1 MSETPRELI
10 LASASPRRQDLLRE
24 AGFDFRVVPSEISE
38 AARAGESAANR
49 ARRLAAEKAEAVCR
63 RIDGGGCF
71 LAADTLVVDEVGV
84 LGKPHSAEEARSML
98 LRLAGCTHRVL
109 TGYALAVP
117 VCSHFEVGLVES
129 RVRMR
134 AIGPDEALA
143 YSLTDEPYD
152 KAGGYAVQGQGGR
165 FVESVEG
172 SLSNVIGL
180 PLEEILPRLER
191 LGVARGEP
199 APEATP
205 TRGTR
210 APRYLDPSR

>member
-24 AGFDFRVVPSEISE
+24 AGFDFRVVPSEIPE
-38 AARAGESAANR
+38 TAHAGESAANR
-49 ARRLAAEKAEAVCR
+49 ARRLAAEKARAVCQ
-63 RIDGGGCF
+63 RIDGAGCF
-71 LAADTLVVDEVGV
+71 LGADTLVVDEVGV
-84 LGKPHSAEEARSML
+84 LGKPHDAEEARSML
-98 LRLAGCTHRVL
+98 LRLAGHTHRVL

-117 VCSHFEVGLVES
+117 ECGHFEIGLVES
-129 RVRMR
+129 LVRMR
-134 AIGPDEALA
+134 AIDADEALA
-143 YSLTDEPYD
+143 YALTAEPYD

-180 PLEEILPRLER
+180 PLEAVAPRLER

-199 APEATP
+199 GPRTTP
-205 TRGTR
+205 TRGTGAR
-210 APRYLDPSR
+210 

>member
-1 MSETPRELI
+1 
-10 LASASPRRQDLLRE
+10 
-24 AGFDFRVVPSEISE
+24 
-38 AARAGESAANR
+38 
-49 ARRLAAEKAEAVCR
+49 
-63 RIDGGGCF
+63 
-71 LAADTLVVDEVGV
+71 
-84 LGKPHSAEEARSML
+84 ML

-117 VCSHFEVGLVES
+117 ECSHFEIGLVES